1 MTARIVAGIDCSP
14 ESRDVLTW
22 AVQQA
27 ALAGSELRVVSTWGD
42 GLPAAAAGR
51 GSDVASA
58 LQAAVDELVTD
69 TLHALPGAD
78 VSGRLAIRVT
88 GEDAADELVA
98 ESAVADLVVIGK
110 HRRRPGLPLGST
122 TGKVVSSAACPVAV
136 VPSSVPHPTN
146 RDGGRILV
154 GVDGSALSSRAL
166 DWAARQ
172 AVLTRWSIVVL
183 MAWEWAPTYAM
194 HPYDA
199 PPEEIRWQC
208 EEDLDAQLAGLPAD
222 VKVTSKVLQG
232 RPADLLLAAAREAD
246 LLVVGSSG
254 LGAARALLLG
264 SVSRHLVR
272 HARIPVVV
280 AHEHDHPLADL
291 RSDHRAKVT
300 NTSS

>member
-1 MTARIVAGIDCSP
+1 MSARIVAGIDCSP
-14 ESRDVLTW
+14 VSADVLAW
-22 AVQQA
+22 AVRQA
-27 ALAGSELRVVSTWGD
+27 AVTGYDLRVVSTWGG

-51 GSDVASA
+51 GTDVASA
-58 LQAAVDELVTD
+58 LQAVVDDLVAE
-69 TLHALPGAD
+69 ALRAPYGAD
-78 VSGRLAIRVT
+78 VSGRVGTRVT

-122 TGKVVSSAACPVAV
+122 TGKVASHAACPVTV
-136 VPSSVPHPTN
+136 VPSPITPTAG
-146 RDGGRILV
+146 RDEGRILV

-166 DWAARQ
+166 EWAARQ
-172 AVLTRWSIVVL
+172 AALTGWSLVVL

-208 EEDLDAQLAGLPAD
+208 EEDLDAQLAGLPPD
-222 VKVTSKVLQG
+222 VRVTSKVLQG

-264 SVSRHLVR
+264 SVSRHLIR

-280 AHEHDHPLADL
+280 AHEHDHQLADA
-291 RSDHRAKVT
+291 RDAGRAWLT
-300 NTSS
+300 NTPS

>member
-14 ESRDVLTW
+14 VSADVLAW
-22 AVQQA
+22 AVQHA
-27 ALAGSELRVVSTWGD
+27 ALTGYELRVVSTWAD
-42 GLPAAAAGR
+42 GLPTEAEGR
-51 GSDVASA
+51 GPDVASA
-58 LQAAVDELVTD
+58 LQTTVDELVAE
-69 TLHALPGAD
+69 ALRAAPGTRPSARVVTR
-78 VSGRLAIRVT
+78 VS
-88 GEDAADELVA
+88 GEDAADVLVD
-98 ESAVADLVVIGK
+98 ESAAADLVVIGK

-122 TGKVVSSAACPVAV
+122 TAKIASHATCPVTV
-136 VPSSVPHPTN
+136 VPSPLAHPL
-146 RDGGRILV
+146 RREGGRILV

-172 AVLTRWSIVVL
+172 AALTGWSLVVL

-208 EEDLDAQLAGLPAD
+208 EEDLDAQLAAVPAE

-280 AHEHDHPLADL
+280 AHERDHPLAGATAL
-291 RSDHRAKVT
+291 SSAGVT
-300 NTSS
+300 GLAW

>member
-14 ESRDVLTW
+14 GSADVLAW
-22 AVQQA
+22 AVQQS
-27 ALAGSELRVVSTWGD
+27 ALTGYELRVVSAWGN
-42 GLPAAAAGR
+42 GLPEAAVGQ
-51 GSDVASA
+51 GTDVASS
-58 LQAAVDELVTD
+58 LEAAVDDLVTAAVR
-69 TLHALPGAD
+69 ALEGPD
-78 VSGRLAIRVT
+78 LPTPPAIRVIAA
-88 GEDAADELVA
+88 EAADELVA
-98 ESAVADLVVIGK
+98 QSAAADLLVIGK
-110 HRRRPGLPLGST
+110 HRRRPGIPLGST
-122 TGKVVSSAACPVAV
+122 TGRVVSAATCPVAV
-136 VPSSVPHPTN
+136 VPSSVPHPTI
-146 RDGGRILV
+146 RGGGQILV

-172 AVLTRWSIVVL
+172 AALTGWSIVVL

-208 EEDLDAQLAGLPAD
+208 EEDLDAQLAGMPAD

-232 RPADLLLAAAREAD
+232 RPADLLLAAARDAD

-280 AHEHDHPLADL
+280 AHEHDHQVAEPGNDRNA
-291 RSDHRAKVT
+291 RVT
-300 NTSS
+300 NAFP